1 MGNPPSIRRIKKEDF
16 PPDNQQLIDKLGYI
30 LNPFMDE
37 VINLFKKN
45 IDYTNLKQ
53 SLFTT
58 SIKTDSTGKVI
69 GNPSVKTSFNPQGL
83 LCINVINNK
92 NPSEIFT
99 SAPFITF
106 SITGTGIIE
115 ILHVSG
121 LSANSDYLIKFIG
134 IP

>member
-16 PPDNQQLIDKLGYI
+16 PEDAQQLIDKLGYI

-45 IDYTNLKQ
+45 IDFSNLKE
-53 SLFTT
+53 SLLSVTV
-58 SIKTDSTGKVI
+58 KTDTTGKVV
-69 GNPSVKTSFNPQGL
+69 GKPTVKSTFIPQGL
-83 LCINVINNK
+83 ICINVTNSK
-92 NPSEIFT
+92 NPTEIILSSPYISFT
-99 SAPFITF
+99 VNNA
-106 SITGTGIIE
+106 GAIE

-121 LSANSDYLIKFIG
+121 LSVNSEYLVRFIA